1 MTSTESRPESDEL
14 SALTDAA
21 PEPDPGARLLTVE
34 AHLAAIRERLDEDT
48 ARAAARERVIDRQ
61 HEEIQRLRSAERSG
75 VLRPVV
81 TDLYRLRNDL
91 LRQAATVPAAITG
104 EQARE
109 LLRSFA
115 DEVTDALERCG
126 VGVLPDA
133 AGADVEPGRHQV
145 ATVVPTDDRERDGT
159 VACVVSDGYTE
170 IDTGRVI
177 APARVRV
184 YRCDHGESDHGESDH
199 GESDHGESTERET
212 R

>member
-1 MTSTESRPESDEL
+1 MTSTESRPESD
-14 SALTDAA
+14 ALPADPADTA
-21 PEPDPGARLLTVE
+21 PEPDLGARLGAVE
-34 AHLAAIRERLDEDT
+34 AHLAAMRERLDEDT

-61 HEEIQRLRSAERSG
+61 HAEIQRLRSAERNG

-104 EQARE
+104 EQVRS

-115 DEVTDALERCG
+115 EEVTDALERCG
-126 VGVLPDA
+126 VGVMPNA
-133 AGADVEPGRHQV
+133 AGTGIEPGRHQV
-145 ATVVPTDDRERDGT
+145 ANAVPTDEGERDGT
-159 VACVVSDGYTE
+159 VAEVLADGYAE

-177 APARVRV
+177 APARVTV
-184 YRCDHGESDHGESDH
+184 YRC
-199 GESDHGESTERET
+199 ERET

>member
-14 SALTDAA
+14 PADPTDAA
-21 PEPDPGARLLTVE
+21 PEPDLGARLSAVE
-34 AHLAAIRERLDEDT
+34 AHLAAMRERLDEDT

-61 HEEIQRLRSAERSG
+61 HAEIQRLRSAERSG

-104 EQARE
+104 EQVRS

-126 VGVLPDA
+126 VGVLPNA
-133 AGADVEPGRHQV
+133 AGTGIEPGRHQI
-145 ATVVPTDDRERDGT
+145 ATAVPTDEGERDGT
-159 VACVVSDGYTE
+159 VAEVLADGYAE

-177 APARVRV
+177 APARVTV
-184 YRCDHGESDHGESDH
+184 YRC
-199 GESDHGESTERET
+199 ERET